1 MCGRTFKQE
10 NQALFLA
17 LQDDAKMF
25 PEGGIYGLAERLG
38 CNYSTLANGLN
49 PFHEGNPPSLQK
61 TIKIIRLAQARQTV
75 FEICRLVGDVP
86 VRVNVSSDELS
97 DESHIQKFLSTAKK
111 ASDFLSKGSE
121 YAMDLRFDSSERKV
135 LKALLKEIIQE
146 AITLD
151 RALGE

>member
-1 MCGRTFKQE
+1 MCSRTFKQE

-17 LQDDAKMF
+17 LQDDAKLF

-49 PFHEGNPPSLQK
+49 PYHESNPPSLQK

-75 FEICRLVGDVP
+75 FEICRLIDEVP
-86 VRVNVSSDELS
+86 VRINVRPDELS

-111 ASDFLSKGSE
+111 ASDFLGKGAE
-121 YAMDLRFDSSERKV
+121 AAMDNRFDSSERKE
-135 LKALLKEIIQE
+135 LKALLKALIQE
-146 AITLD
+146 SIMLD